1 MRNRQLGVSLVGL
14 IVGAVILIFVLLLG
28 MKTLPP
34 YLEFFTAKKL
44 ITQIANEQ
52 RSGSVNDIKKAWQ
65 LKTAV
70 ENVESINERD
80 LEITKEGGEIV
91 ISFAYRKE
99 VPLFANVGVYLDFAA
114 NSKASERAGN

>member
-1 MRNRQLGVSLVGL
+1 MRNRQLGLSLMGL
-14 IVGAVILIFVLLLG
+14 IFGAVVLIFVLLLG

-34 YLEFFTAKKL
+34 YLEFFTAKKH
-44 ITQIANEQ
+44 ITQIAQEQ
-52 RSGSVNDIKKAWQ
+52 RAGTVGDVRKAWQ
-65 LKTAV
+65 LKTAIDDV
-70 ENVESINERD
+70 PAVTDKD

-114 NSKASERAGN
+114 SSKATEKAGN

>member
-1 MRNRQLGVSLVGL
+1 MRNRQLGVSLMGL

-44 ITQIANEQ
+44 IIQVANEQ
-52 RSGSVNDIKKAWQ
+52 RGGSVNDIRKAWQ

-70 ENVESINERD
+70 EDVPSVTDKD
-80 LEITKEGGEIV
+80 LEITKEGGEV
-91 ISFAYRKE
+91 VLSFAYRKE
-99 VPLFANVGVYLDFAA
+99 VPLFANVGVYMDFAA
-114 NSKASERAGN
+114 SSKASEKAGN

>member
-14 IVGAVILIFVLLLG
+14 IIGSIILIFVLLLG

-34 YLEFFTAKKL
+34 YLEFFTAKKF
-44 ITQIANEQ
+44 IIQIAQEQ
-52 RSGSVNDIKKAWQ
+52 RGGSVLDIRKAWQ
-65 LKTAV
+65 LKTAIEDV
-70 ENVESINERD
+70 PSVTDKD
-80 LEITKEGGEIV
+80 LEITKEGGEVV

-114 NSKASERAGN
+114 SSKATEKAGN

>member
-1 MRNRQLGVSLVGL
+1 MRNRQLGVSLTGL
-14 IVGAVILIFVLLLG
+14 IIGAVILIFVLLLG

-52 RSGSVNDIKKAWQ
+52 RGGSVGDIRKSWQ
-65 LKTAV
+65 LKTAI
-70 ENVESINERD
+70 ENVESINDKD
-80 LEITKEGGEIV
+80 LEITKDGGEIV

>member
-1 MRNRQLGVSLVGL
+1 MRNRQLGVSLMGL

-34 YLEFFTAKKL
+34 WMEFFTAKKH
-44 ITQIANEQ
+44 ITQIAQEQ
-52 RSGSVNDIKKAWQ
+52 RSGTVGDVRKAWQ

-70 ENVESINERD
+70 EDVPSVSDKD
-80 LEITKEGGEIV
+80 LEITKDGGEIV

-99 VPLFANVGVYLDFAA
+99 VPLFANVGVYMDFAA
-114 NSKASERAGN
+114 SSKGTEKAGD